1 MSNKIIRVKIVD
13 IEDHIKS
20 GVKVVED
27 EINKE
32 IQELERLKDV
42 ISISLILGLSEEKTE
57 YAVSVTKA
65 AMITY
70 EVK

>member
-13 IEDHIKS
+13 IEDQLKS

-27 EINKE
+27 KINKE

-42 ISISLILGLSEEKTE
+42 ISISLILGLPEEKTE